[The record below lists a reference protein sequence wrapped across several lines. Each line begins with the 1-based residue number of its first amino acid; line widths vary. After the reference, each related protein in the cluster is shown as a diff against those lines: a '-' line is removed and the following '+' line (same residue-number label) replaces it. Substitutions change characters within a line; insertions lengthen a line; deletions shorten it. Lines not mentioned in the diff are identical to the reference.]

1 MRAHFRKLDSPRLY
15 PLALVLFKKDGYHGQ
30 FSCTLALV
38 RARTVPTHW
47 ILV

>member
-1 MRAHFRKLDSPRLY
+1 MRAHFRKLDNPRLY

-30 FSCTLALV
+30 FPCTLALV
-38 RARTVPTHW
+38 RPRTVPTQW